1 MSEIHNVMS
10 VMRGTSEPD
19 KYIIIGNHRDSW
31 TYGSMD
37 PSFGTA
43 IMLEV
48 SRMLCDLR
56 RTTQWKPKRSILFQ
70 SWSAEEYGLIGS
82 TEWVEEFEKKLS
94 ANGVVYINLDVS
106 IYGNYSYE
114 ASASPLLF
122 DMLYN
127 VTKLININENT
138 TVYDRWLQNNP
149 DSTNEFPSINPFLG
163 SGSDHMAFLQRAGI
177 PCIDQK
183 FGRKKKKVCLVAE

>member
-1 MSEIHNVMS
+1 MTEPKLPKIAAQVIGYKIAEELFNLILDTSQLAPEKWRGQLNVRYTFGGAFKSNKKLTLNVYNKKNVSEIHNVMS

-70 SWSAEEYGLIGS
+70 SWSAEEYG
-82 TEWVEEFEKKLS
+82 KMNNLS
-94 ANGVVYINLDVS
+94 FHLNQLTLSFKN
-106 IYGNYSYE
+106 
-114 ASASPLLF
+114 
-122 DMLYN
+122 
-127 VTKLININENT
+127 K
-138 TVYDRWLQNNP
+138 
-149 DSTNEFPSINPFLG
+149 
-163 SGSDHMAFLQRAGI
+163 
-177 PCIDQK
+177 
-183 FGRKKKKVCLVAE
+183 